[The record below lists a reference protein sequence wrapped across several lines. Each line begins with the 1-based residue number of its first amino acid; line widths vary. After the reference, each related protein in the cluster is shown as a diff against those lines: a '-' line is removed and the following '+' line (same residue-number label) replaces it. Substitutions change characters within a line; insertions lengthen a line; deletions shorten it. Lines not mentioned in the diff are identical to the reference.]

1 MDDLAQLHVVSDLHL
16 GGAERHQ
23 IFDQGKVLAAVI
35 DDLRA
40 REPDAR
46 IGLVLNGDIVDF
58 LAEPNAVHLDP
69 AGAALKLL
77 RIFRD
82 PAFEPVWDAL
92 YRFTATERRVLA
104 LVLGNHDV
112 ELALPDVQETLLA
125 RICGSDAARGR
136 VRVAMDGTGYACLVG
151 GRRVLCTHGNE
162 VDSWNVVDGMALRNT
177 VRALKQGGEPEAWE
191 ANGGT
196 RLVVDVMNG
205 IKAKYPLVDLLKPET
220 GAVPAV
226 LLALDPTVV
235 GALSDLAPSLVRRGW
250 DKLRMIT
257 KFLGEAPAMVTE
269 LPAPVDKG
277 TALRMLVEQAMDS
290 SAAGGKEADPRAGE
304 DDLFKRIAAGGPG
317 PGAGG
322 TQGEG
327 KLLGALD
334 VPLRAAL
341 QAWLGGDRTFDIG
354 TEDEVFEDLDE
365 AVSPSVD
372 FLVAGHTHLER
383 ALSRKHGNGVYFNS
397 GTWIRLIRLTDKW
410 LDDDESFA
418 PVLKAFRA
426 GSLDAL
432 DQLDGLVLRRNTV
445 VSIELAGGRVEG
457 QVGHASLAGG
467 ALRIDVQAGSQL
479 GMEAL

>member
-16 GGAERHQ
+16 GGAEEHQ
-23 IFDQGKVLAAVI
+23 IFDQGPVLAALI
-35 DDLRA
+35 DDLRT
-40 REPDAR
+40 RETDAR

-58 LAEPNAVHLDP
+58 LAEPNAAHLDP
-69 AGAALKLL
+69 VGAADKLQ

-92 YRFTATERRVLA
+92 YRFTATERRVLV

-112 ELALPDVQETLLA
+112 ELALPDVQEALLA

-177 VRALKQGGEPEAWE
+177 VRALKQGAEPEAWE

-205 IKAKYPLVDLLKPET
+205 IKARYPLVDLLKPET

-235 GALSDLAPSLVRRGW
+235 GALADLAPSLVQRGW

-257 KFLGEAPAMVTE
+257 KFLGEVPAAVAET
-269 LPAPVDKG
+269 PPPIDKN
-277 TALRMLVEQAMDS
+277 TALRMLVQQATS
-290 SAAGGKEADPRAGE
+290 QAPAGAADDPRAGE
-304 DDLFKRIAAGGPG
+304 AELFARLASGAPPAAGE
-317 PGAGG
+317 GAGA
-322 TQGEG
+322 G

-341 QAWLGGDRTFDIG
+341 KAWLGGDRTFDIDK
-354 TEDEVFEDLDE
+354 EDEVFEDLDE

-383 ALSRKHGNGVYFNS
+383 ALSRRNGGGVYFNS
-397 GTWIRLIRLTDKW
+397 GTWIRLIRLTDAW
-410 LDDDESFA
+410 LEDDDAFA
-418 PVLKAFRA
+418 PVLEAFRA
-426 GSLDAL
+426 GSLAGLDA
-432 DQLDGLVLRRNTV
+432 LDGLVLRRNTV

-457 QVGHASLAGG
+457 QVGHASLSGG
-467 ALRIDVQAGSQL
+467 ALRIDVQSGSRL
-479 GMEAL
+479 GMEAVR